1 MQAGDASHGLLALK
15 RRDDVVCT
23 AYNYG
28 MGSAI
33 DTKNRLRTAPTPSPA
48 PETRAVR
55 EPGRR
60 MRSQLL
66 DAAAALFKLHGIS
79 GTSVADIAAAAGA
92 FPSQVTYYFCT
103 KEALFVETACREM
116 LYVAQ
121 RAEQAASTLRTLDA
135 YMQALVSQV
144 VAADGLAMFI
154 EALVLV
160 RRRQDLAPLIE
171 RTVDRL
177 HAEGARAYAD
187 VRTRRAW
194 SLTDDPGIRARR
206 FWALVIGVVLSSA
219 ASGAAAGRARN
230 EILELLRAEWH
241 GGPAADPP
249 HARLRAV
256 RTSSA

>member
-1 MQAGDASHGLLALK
+1 
-15 RRDDVVCT
+15 
-23 AYNYG
+23 
-28 MGSAI
+28 MGSAT
-33 DTKNRLRTAPTPSPA
+33 DTQNRPRTAPTPSLAAAHAHA

-66 DAAAALFKLHGIS
+66 DAAAALFKLHGMS

-121 RAEQAASTLRTLDA
+121 RAEQAASTVRTLDA

-171 RTVDRL
+171 RTIDRL
-177 HAEGARAYAD
+177 HAEGARAYTD
-187 VRTRRAW
+187 MRRRRAW

-206 FWALVIGVVLSSA
+206 FWALVIGVVLSNA
-219 ASGAAAGRARN
+219 ASGAATGRARN
-230 EILELLRAEWH
+230 EILDLLRAEWH

-249 HARLRAV
+249 HAPLRAV
-256 RTSSA
+256 RTSPD